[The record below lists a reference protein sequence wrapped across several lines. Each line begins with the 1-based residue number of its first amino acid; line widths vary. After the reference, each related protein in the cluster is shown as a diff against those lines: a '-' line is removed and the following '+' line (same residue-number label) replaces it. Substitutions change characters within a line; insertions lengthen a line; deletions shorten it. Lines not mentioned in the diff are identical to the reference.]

1 MAIPIAP
8 RLVLEPLDERSWRLR
23 DRDVAACEAA
33 SVIAYVEQAADES
46 YEATWVAH
54 PGGTDVYTTLAHL
67 LADAEMRV
75 ALHAPEA
82 PRTAVAVPEDALL
95 DEVDE
100 FEDAL
105 EEEWMR
111 MYGERPL
118 GV

>member
-1 MAIPIAP
+1 MAITIAP
-8 RLVLEPLDERSWRLR
+8 RLVLEPLDDRSWRLR

-33 SVIAYVEQAADES
+33 SVVAYVEQAADES

-54 PGGTDVYTTLAHL
+54 AAGTDVYATLAHL
-67 LADAEMRV
+67 LADAEMRM
-75 ALHAPEA
+75 ALAAPDA
-82 PRTAVAVPEDALL
+82 PRTTVAIPEEPLL

-105 EEEWMR
+105 EEEWLR

>member
-1 MAIPIAP
+1 MAITIAP
-8 RLVLEPLDERSWRLR
+8 RLALEPLDERSWRLR
-23 DRDVAACEAA
+23 DRDVAVNEAS
-33 SVIAYVEQAADES
+33 SVVAYVEQTPDET

-54 PGGTDVYTTLAHL
+54 PGGTDVYATLGHL
-67 LADAEMRV
+67 LADAEMRM
-75 ALHAPEA
+75 ALHAPDV
-82 PRTAVAVPEDALL
+82 PRTAVAVPEESLL

-105 EEEWMR
+105 EEEWTR